1 MRKRRKR
8 QLRKMKDMSTARD
21 TVFLIAS
28 FIIISAYTLEIDVNP
43 VFTFA
48 VFMYDICWFLANE
61 ARNAKTA
68 RIQAMKI
75 REIRNKQIQE
85 MWINDY
91 REFRKS
97 RVIDVE
103 KYTEV
108 D

>member
-21 TVFLIAS
+21 TVFLMMS

-43 VFTFA
+43 IFTFI
-48 VFMYDICWFLANE
+48 VLMYDICWFLANE
-61 ARNAKTA
+61 ARNTKAA

-75 REIRNKQIQE
+75 REIRNRQIQE

-91 REFRKS
+91 REFRKA
-97 RVIDVE
+97 RVIE
-103 KYTEV
+103 IENYTEV